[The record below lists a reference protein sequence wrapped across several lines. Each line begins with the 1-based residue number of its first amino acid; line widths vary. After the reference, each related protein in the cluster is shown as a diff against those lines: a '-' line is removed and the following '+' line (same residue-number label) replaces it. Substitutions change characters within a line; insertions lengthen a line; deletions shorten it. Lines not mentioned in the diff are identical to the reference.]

1 MRQALTATVL
11 FASGLF
17 AAGLIL
23 AAPASAQ
30 NHPAPSDPVI
40 DPSAPMTIAQVRRGE
55 ELYAGKCANCH
66 GVKLEGKTST
76 PLTGP
81 VFAGKWAEQTAKD
94 LFARVRTMPYG
105 AANSLNEGQY
115 LNLTAFILA
124 KNGAETGAGDLP
136 AASAALAKV
145 KAVQGGG
152 AQAKADTGP
161 VSKTTTIRPIGDIIG
176 AGPTQDEL
184 TAAGPKTSD
193 WLFTNHDYQ
202 GQRYVDLN
210 QITPANVG
218 NLKPVCMY
226 QVGDMNPF
234 PTNPLIYKGQMFITS
249 RDATVSIDAATCR
262 VNWRYDR
269 KSRVPASFG
278 LKMNRGGAIKDG
290 KFVFGTHDGFLI
302 ALDAGTGKEI
312 WVRDVSGDPQNGGGG
327 FNMAPILYE
336 DMIFIAPAGSEL
348 DVKGWIGAFKLS
360 TGEPIWRFNTVPDD
374 NEPGADT
381 WPSHAAR
388 AHGGGSVWGTLTLDV
403 AKGQLFLP
411 VSNPTPDFDGDARKG
426 DNLYTCSIVVLDL
439 KTGKLIWYYQI
450 TPHDTHDYDLTQASP
465 QFSATIDGKMRNLVV
480 AAGKEGTV
488 HVLDR
493 DTHKQ
498 LYEVPVTT
506 RQNTDKPWIAID
518 TTKGGERVC
527 PGAIGGVQWNGPAW
541 SPLTGMLYVN
551 AADFCAITKDPTEKS
566 TGWLTAI
573 DAANGK
579 VAWKN
584 STVRPILA
592 AVTPTSSGI
601 VFTGEL
607 TGDFDAFDAKDG
619 KKLYSFNVGGAITGG
634 VPTYTVGGKQYVAVA
649 SGAANSFWRAAP
661 GSSTIVVFALP

>member
-1 MRQALTATVL
+1 MRQSIDVIL
-11 FASGLF
+11 LF
-17 AAGLIL
+17 AAGLWI
-23 AAPASAQ
+23 AAPAHAQ
-30 NHPAPSDPVI
+30 NHPSPQDPVV
-40 DPSAPMTIAQVRRGE
+40 DTSAPMTIAQVRRGE

-66 GVKLEGKTST
+66 GGKLEGKTST

-81 VFAGKWAEQTAKD
+81 VFAGKWTEQTAKD
-94 LFARVRTMPYG
+94 LFLRVRTMPYG
-105 AANSLNEGQY
+105 AANSLSQTQY
-115 LNLTAFILA
+115 TDLTAFILSR
-124 KNGAETGAGDLP
+124 NGATTGAGDL
-136 AASAALAKV
+136 SADPKALAMIKV
-145 KAVQGGG
+145 IPLSGSAT
-152 AQAKADTGP
+152 AAAKADTTPAGR
-161 VSKTTTIRPIGDIIG
+161 TTTVRAISEIIG
-176 AGPTQDEL
+176 SGPTQDEL

-202 GQRYVDLN
+202 GQRFVDLT
-210 QITPANVG
+210 QITPENVAG
-218 NLKPVCMY
+218 LRPVCMY

-234 PTNPLIYKGQMFITS
+234 PSNPLIYKGQMFITS
-249 RDATVSIDAATCR
+249 RDATISIDAATCR

-269 KSRVPASFG
+269 KSRVAASYG
-278 LKMNRGGAIKDG
+278 LKMNRGAAIKDG
-290 KFVFGTHDGFLI
+290 KLIFGTHDGFLI
-302 ALDAGTGKEI
+302 TLDAGTGKEI

-327 FNMAPILYE
+327 FTQAPIVYDDL
-336 DMIFIAPAGSEL
+336 IVIAPAGSEL

-360 TGEPIWRFNTVPDD
+360 TGEPVWRFNTVPDD

-388 AHGGGSVWGTLTLDV
+388 AHAGGSVWGTLTLDV
-403 AKGQLFLP
+403 AKGQVFLP

-439 KTGKLIWYYQI
+439 HTGKLVWYYQV

-465 QFSATIDGKMRNLVV
+465 LFSATIDGKMRNLVV

-527 PGAIGGVQWNGPAW
+527 PGAIGGVQWNGPAYN
-541 SPLTGMLYVN
+541 PGTGMLYVD

-573 DAANGK
+573 DAATGK
-579 VAWKN
+579 IAWKDA
-584 STVRPILA
+584 SVRPMLA
-592 AVTPTSSGI
+592 AVTTTTSNL
-601 VFTGEL
+601 VFSGEL
-607 TGDFDAFDAKDG
+607 TGDFVAFGAQDG
-619 KKLYSFNVGGAITGG
+619 KPLYRFNVGGPITGG
-634 VPTYTVGGKQYVAVA
+634 VPTYAVDGKQYVAVM

-661 GSSTIVVFALP
+661 GSSTVIVFALP

>member
-1 MRQALTATVL
+1 MRQVISGIVL
-11 FASGLF
+11 FSAALWF
-17 AAGLIL
+17 AGPISAQEHPAPA
-23 AAPASAQ
+23 AAPAD
-30 NHPAPSDPVI
+30 APEI
-40 DPSAPMTIAQVRRGE
+40 MTIAQVRRGS

-66 GVKLEGKTST
+66 GAALEGKTAT
-76 PLTGP
+76 ALTGP
-81 VFAGKWAEQTAKD
+81 TFAGKWAEQTAAD
-94 LFARVRTMPYG
+94 LFARVKTMPYG
-105 AANSLNEGQY
+105 AANSLKPGQY
-115 LNLTAFILA
+115 VDLTAFILSR
-124 KNGAETGAGDLP
+124 NGSTTGAGDLSADP
-136 AASAALAKV
+136 AALKMI
-145 KAVQGGG
+145 KAVPLSKGG
-152 AQAKADTGP
+152 ATQANAAP
-161 VSKTTTIRPIGDIIG
+161 VSRTTTIRPIGDILG
-176 AGPTQDEL
+176 GGPTQAEL
-184 TAAGPKTSD
+184 TAANAKTTD

-202 GQRYVDLN
+202 GQRFVDIG
-210 QITPANVG
+210 QITPANVAG
-218 NLKPVCMY
+218 LRPVCMY

-249 RDATVSIDAATCR
+249 RDATISLDAATCK

-278 LKMNRGGAIKDG
+278 LKMNRGAAIKDG
-290 KFVFGTHDGFLI
+290 KLIFGTHDGFLI
-302 ALDAGTGKEI
+302 VLDAGTGKEI

-327 FNMAPILYE
+327 FNMAPIVYDDL
-336 DMIFIAPAGSEL
+336 IVIAPAGSEL

-360 TGEPIWRFNTVPDD
+360 TGEPVWRFNTIPDD
-374 NEPGADT
+374 NEPGADS
-381 WPSHAAR
+381 WPSHEAR
-388 AHGGGSVWGTLTLDV
+388 AHGGGSVWGTLSLDV

-439 KTGKLIWYYQI
+439 KTGKMIWYYQI

-480 AAGKEGTV
+480 AAGKEGSV
-488 HVLDR
+488 RVLDR
-493 DTHKQ
+493 DTHKP

-541 SPLTGMLYVN
+541 DPQTGMLYVN

-573 DAANGK
+573 DAQNGK
-579 VAWKN
+579 IAWKD
-584 STVRPILA
+584 STLRPNLA
-592 AVTPTSSGI
+592 AVTPTSAGL

-619 KKLYSFNVGGAITGG
+619 KKLYSFNVGGPITGG
-634 VPTYTVGGKQYVAVA
+634 VPTYAVDGKQYVAVM

-661 GSSTIVVFALP
+661 GSSTVIVFALQ